1 MDLSEKGVFK
11 MTLEEALR
19 FIDPETDMD
28 ALAEVEYYNGFKGKE
43 AAAKTLREA
52 SQMVVDFVRRVSWH
66 DAKTPPPVHDESWE
80 NAGEKHCCI
89 MSELVWVCCESRNT
103 MKGWIENGK
112 WYIEDGRPAADT
124 PYGAVKFWAPLLE
137 PPEVAKLKSSL
148 LSMRFRRGMEN
159 VSSEEIFGA
168 KRYANTMHYAPK
180 LTETRLR
187 LNTGSRSACCS
198 TAGSKSRTKSANPAA
213 GRARRLTK
221 SESSSF
227 EHPARMVQ
235 PYLFGL

>member
-1 MDLSEKGVFK
+1 

-137 PPEVAKLKSSL
+137 PPHMK
-148 LSMRFRRGMEN
+148 
-159 VSSEEIFGA
+159 
-168 KRYANTMHYAPK
+168 NTMPGCAFGSWLRQSRASTSCAVQIWRHPRASAMPQS
-180 LTETRLR
+180 TPSNSPSET
-187 LNTGSRSACCS
+187 
-198 TAGSKSRTKSANPAA
+198 
-213 GRARRLTK
+213 
-221 SESSSF
+221 
-227 EHPARMVQ
+227 
-235 PYLFGL
+235 

>member
-103 MKGWIENGK
+103 SSGWIPRRKSENPPVRQ
-112 WYIEDGRPAADT
+112 I
-124 PYGAVKFWAPLLE
+124 AP
-137 PPEVAKLKSSL
+137 SSL
-148 LSMRFRRGMEN
+148 SRWG
-159 VSSEEIFGA
+159 I
-168 KRYANTMHYAPK
+168 
-180 LTETRLR
+180 
-187 LNTGSRSACCS
+187 SRSR
-198 TAGSKSRTKSANPAA
+198 KSRGWKNELPV
-213 GRARRLTK
+213 L
-221 SESSSF
+221 
-227 EHPARMVQ
+227 
-235 PYLFGL
+235 

>member
-1 MDLSEKGVFK
+1 

-28 ALAEVEYYNGFKGKE
+28 ALAEVEYYGGFKGKE
-43 AAAKTLREA
+43 QAAQKLKEA
-52 SQMVVDFVRRVSWH
+52 SRMVVDFIRRVSWH

-124 PYGAVKFWAPLLE
+124 PYGAV
-137 PPEVAKLKSSL
+137 
-148 LSMRFRRGMEN
+148 
-159 VSSEEIFGA
+159 
-168 KRYANTMHYAPK
+168 
-180 LTETRLR
+180 
-187 LNTGSRSACCS
+187 
-198 TAGSKSRTKSANPAA
+198 
-213 GRARRLTK
+213 
-221 SESSSF
+221 
-227 EHPARMVQ
+227 
-235 PYLFGL
+235 

>member
-1 MDLSEKGVFK
+1 

-19 FIDPETDMD
+19 FIDPETDTD

-43 AAAKTLREA
+43 ATAKTLREA
-52 SQMVVDFVRRVSWH
+52 SQMVVDFIRRVSWH
-66 DAKTPPPVHDESWE
+66 DAKNPPPVHDESWE

-137 PPEVAKLKSSL
+137 PPEVAK
-148 LSMRFRRGMEN
+148 
-159 VSSEEIFGA
+159 
-168 KRYANTMHYAPK
+168 
-180 LTETRLR
+180 
-187 LNTGSRSACCS
+187 
-198 TAGSKSRTKSANPAA
+198 
-213 GRARRLTK
+213 
-221 SESSSF
+221 
-227 EHPARMVQ
+227 
-235 PYLFGL
+235 

>member
-124 PYGAVKFWAPLLE
+124 
-137 PPEVAKLKSSL
+137 
-148 LSMRFRRGMEN
+148 
-159 VSSEEIFGA
+159 
-168 KRYANTMHYAPK
+168 
-180 LTETRLR
+180 
-187 LNTGSRSACCS
+187 
-198 TAGSKSRTKSANPAA
+198 AG
-213 GRARRLTK
+213 L
-221 SESSSF
+221 
-227 EHPARMVQ
+227 HPATATSGGTSGG
-235 PYLFGL
+235 GLVAEESGLGVSYIAKVCGSAPGINF

>member
-1 MDLSEKGVFK
+1 MNLSEKGVFK

-103 MKGWIENGK
+103 MSFSA
-112 WYIEDGRPAADT
+112 RLP
-124 PYGAVKFWAPLLE
+124 
-137 PPEVAKLKSSL
+137 
-148 LSMRFRRGMEN
+148 RR
-159 VSSEEIFGA
+159 
-168 KRYANTMHYAPK
+168 
-180 LTETRLR
+180 
-187 LNTGSRSACCS
+187 
-198 TAGSKSRTKSANPAA
+198 
-213 GRARRLTK
+213 
-221 SESSSF
+221 
-227 EHPARMVQ
+227 
-235 PYLFGL
+235 

>member
-1 MDLSEKGVFK
+1 

-19 FIDPETDMD
+19 FIDPKTDMD

-52 SQMVVDFVRRVSWH
+52 SQMVVDFIRRVSWH

-112 WYIEDGRPAADT
+112 WYMPPLRKRILSLWNRRQGHGGHGHYVYRPRI
-124 PYGAVKFWAPLLE
+124 FW
-137 PPEVAKLKSSL
+137 
-148 LSMRFRRGMEN
+148 
-159 VSSEEIFGA
+159 
-168 KRYANTMHYAPK
+168 H
-180 LTETRLR
+180 
-187 LNTGSRSACCS
+187 
-198 TAGSKSRTKSANPAA
+198 
-213 GRARRLTK
+213 
-221 SESSSF
+221 
-227 EHPARMVQ
+227 HPAV
-235 PYLFGL
+235 

>member
-1 MDLSEKGVFK
+1 

-19 FIDPETDMD
+19 FIDP
-28 ALAEVEYYNGFKGKE
+28 KPIW
-43 AAAKTLREA
+43 TLWPRSSITMA
-52 SQMVVDFVRRVSWH
+52 SRARRPQQRPSGRPARWCVDFVRRVSWH

-137 PPEVAKLKSSL
+137 PPEVAK
-148 LSMRFRRGMEN
+148 
-159 VSSEEIFGA
+159 
-168 KRYANTMHYAPK
+168 
-180 LTETRLR
+180 
-187 LNTGSRSACCS
+187 
-198 TAGSKSRTKSANPAA
+198 
-213 GRARRLTK
+213 
-221 SESSSF
+221 
-227 EHPARMVQ
+227 
-235 PYLFGL
+235 